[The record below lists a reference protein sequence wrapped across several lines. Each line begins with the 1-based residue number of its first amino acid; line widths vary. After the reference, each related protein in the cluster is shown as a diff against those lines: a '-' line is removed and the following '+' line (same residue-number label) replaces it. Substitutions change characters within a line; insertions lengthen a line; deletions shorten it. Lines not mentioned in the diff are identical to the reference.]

1 MYKLFVFDL
10 DGTLVDS
17 LGIIART
24 FNSVLRRYG
33 LPSIQKEKFNYF
45 AGDGPAVLVR
55 RAIEY
60 LKSEGRVQ
68 PGEEE
73 FIFQG
78 VYPDYL
84 ETYDQLKDDL
94 TKPYAGIEKVL
105 CKLKEENRMIA
116 ICTNKRKMAAENL
129 VESVFSAE
137 FDYISAL
144 EDGISRKPEPDM
156 LNVVMEKLG
165 VSKEEVLY
173 FGDTNTDMKTGK
185 NAAVDTVGVTWGFRE
200 REELEAFQPQAI
212 IDHPKEILNFLDK

>member
-17 LGIIART
+17 LGIITRT

-33 LPSIQKEKFNYF
+33 LPNIQKEKYNYF
-45 AGDGPAVLVR
+45 AGDGPAVLAR

-60 LKSEGRVQ
+60 LKSEGRIQ

-73 FIFQG
+73 FVFQG

-94 TKPYAGIEKVL
+94 TRPYRGMEEVL
-105 CKLKEENRMIA
+105 EKLKENNRKIA
-116 ICTNKRKMAAENL
+116 ICTNKRKAAAENL
-129 VESVFSAE
+129 VQDIFSQE

-144 EDGISRKPEPDM
+144 EEGISRKPDPDM
-156 LNVVMEKLG
+156 LNIVIEKLG
-165 VSKEEVLY
+165 VSKDEVLY
-173 FGDTNTDMKTGK
+173 FGDTNTDMKTGI
-185 NAAVDTVGVTWGFRE
+185 NAGVDTVAVAWGFRE
-200 REELEAFQPQAI
+200 REELEAFHPLGI
-212 IDHPKEILNFLDK
+212 IDHPKEILKYLDN

>member
-24 FNSVLRRYG
+24 FNSVLRQYG

-94 TKPYAGIEKVL
+94 TRPYLGIEKVL
-105 CKLKEENRMIA
+105 DRLKEENRMIA
-116 ICTNKRKMAAENL
+116 ICTNKRKIAAANL
-129 VESVFSAE
+129 VQSIFSVE

-144 EDGISRKPEPDM
+144 DDGIFRKPDPDM
-156 LNVVMEKLG
+156 LNIVIEKLG
-165 VSKEEVLY
+165 VSKSEVLY

>member
-94 TKPYAGIEKVL
+94 TRPYLGIEKVL
-105 CKLKEENRMIA
+105 DRLKEENRMIA
-116 ICTNKRKMAAENL
+116 ICTNKRKIAAANL
-129 VESVFSAE
+129 VQSIFSVE

-144 EDGISRKPEPDM
+144 DDGIFRKPDPDM
-156 LNVVMEKLG
+156 LNIVIEKLG
-165 VSKEEVLY
+165 VSKSEVLY

>member
-94 TKPYAGIEKVL
+94 TRPYLGIEKVL
-105 CKLKEENRMIA
+105 DRLKEENRMIA
-116 ICTNKRKMAAENL
+116 ICTNKRKIAAANL
-129 VESVFSAE
+129 VQSIFSVE

-144 EDGISRKPEPDM
+144 DDGIFRKPDPDM
-156 LNVVMEKLG
+156 LNIVMEKLG
-165 VSKEEVLY
+165 VLKSEVLY

-185 NAAVDTVGVTWGFRE
+185 NAAVDTVGVTWGFRG
-200 REELEAFQPQAI
+200 REELEAFDPYAI
-212 IDHPKEILNFLDK
+212 IEHPKEILSFLDK

>member
-94 TKPYAGIEKVL
+94 TRPYLGIEKVL
-105 CKLKEENRMIA
+105 DRLKEENRMIA
-116 ICTNKRKMAAENL
+116 ICTNKRKIAAANL
-129 VESVFSAE
+129 VQSIFSVE

-144 EDGISRKPEPDM
+144 DDGIFRKPDPDM
-156 LNVVMEKLG
+156 LNIVIEKLG
-165 VSKEEVLY
+165 VSKSEVLY

-200 REELEAFQPQAI
+200 REELEAFDPYAI

>member
-94 TKPYAGIEKVL
+94 TRPYLGIEKVL
-105 CKLKEENRMIA
+105 DRLKEENRMIA
-116 ICTNKRKMAAENL
+116 ICTNKRKIAAANL
-129 VESVFSAE
+129 VQSIFSVE

-144 EDGISRKPEPDM
+144 DDGISRKPEPDM
-156 LNVVMEKLG
+156 LNIVIEKLG
-165 VSKEEVLY
+165 VSKSEVLY